1 MNKLIVAG
9 AVASAMALAY
19 APARADD
26 YPTETFSGAT
36 ASNATLTSGTVIAG
50 TALQIVNGYAAVAN
64 GDLTPG
70 RGNYLDL
77 FSGWY
82 APNFD
87 PVANFGSTTV
97 QSVATFDLLEGYQYT
112 LSFDYSRQ
120 TFSAGNGPFDT
131 SITGSLGSHSVTYN
145 DVAGFYY
152 GFDWQTATLTWVQ
165 GATELGAH
173 VSFVASGP
181 GGYSGMNIDN
191 ISMVGLAP
199 TTGGGGDVPGGVVT
213 AVPEPSTYALML
225 AGLGAVGWTARRRS
239 ARVDA

>member
-1 MNKLIVAG
+1 MNRLIQAS
-9 AVASAMALAY
+9 AVAAFAALACT
-19 APARADD
+19 AARADD
-26 YPTETFSGAT
+26 YPTETFSGAS
-36 ASNATLTSGTVIAG
+36 ASNATFTNGTVIAG
-50 TALQIVNGYAAVAN
+50 TGLQVIDGYAAVGN
-64 GDLTPG
+64 GDVTAG

-82 APNFD
+82 ARNFD
-87 PVANFGSTTV
+87 AAANVGSTTV
-97 QSVATFDLLEGYQYT
+97 QSLASFDLIEGYQYT

-152 GFDWQTATLTWVQ
+152 GYDWQTATLTWVQ

-199 TTGGGGDVPGGVVT
+199 TGGVGDGGTVT
-213 AVPEPSTYALML
+213 PVPEPQTYALML
-225 AGLGAVGWTARRRS
+225 AGLGAVGWTARRRHKP
-239 ARVDA
+239 A